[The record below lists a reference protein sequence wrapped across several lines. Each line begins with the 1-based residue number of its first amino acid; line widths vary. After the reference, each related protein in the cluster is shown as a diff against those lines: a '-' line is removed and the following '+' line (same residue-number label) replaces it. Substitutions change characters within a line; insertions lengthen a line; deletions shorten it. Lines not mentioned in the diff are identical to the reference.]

1 MQILKKLGQLIVTV
15 ILVTL
20 FASLLLELLPGDPVE
35 VLVPFGSDAQ
45 REEVRQDLGLDRPF
59 IVRYGEWLGG
69 ISGCAIAWTGL
80 TDCDLGS
87 YYTVSSQRP
96 VSEPV
101 GDALPVS
108 LQLMLYAQIIGLII
122 AIPLGVLTAHRKDT
136 WFDRMSN
143 TTAFAMLAIPNFA
156 LGFLLQYYLGVKLDL
171 FPTSGN
177 TAQWWWVLPALTLAV
192 GQIAVYM
199 RLLRSDMIAT
209 LQQDFI
215 LMAKAKGLKT
225 KRILFRHALRPSSLT
240 LLTVAGL
247 NVGTLIGGTLII
259 EVVFSINGIGTLMA
273 KAIFER
279 QIVAFQSMVA
289 IVAILYVLVNFA
301 VDLLYTALDPRIR
314 NAR

>member
-1 MQILKKLGQLIVTV
+1 MNILKKLGQLVVTV

-20 FASLLLELLPGDPVE
+20 FASFLLELLPGDPVE
-35 VLVPFGSDAQ
+35 VLVPFGSDEQ
-45 REEVRQDLGLDRPF
+45 REAVRQDAGLDRPF
-59 IVRYGEWLGG
+59 LVRYGEWLGG
-69 ISGCAIAWTGL
+69 FTRVW
-80 TDCDLGS
+80 DPDLGS

-96 VSEPV
+96 VIDRV
-101 GDALPVS
+101 ADALPVS
-108 LQLMLYAQIIGLII
+108 LQLMIYAQVIGLIV

-156 LGFLLQYYLGVKLDL
+156 LGFMLQYYLGVELGW
-171 FPTSGN
+171 FPTTGN
-177 TAQWWWVLPALTLAV
+177 RAAGWWVMPAVTLAV

-225 KRILFRHALRPSSLT
+225 RRILFKHTLRPSSLT

-247 NVGTLIGGTLII
+247 NVGTLIGGTLIV
-259 EVVFSINGIGTLMA
+259 EVVFQIPGMGFLLFE
-273 KAIFER
+273 AIATR

>member
-1 MQILKKLGQLIVTV
+1 MQILKKLGQLIATV

-20 FASLLLELLPGDPVE
+20 FASFLLELLPGDPVE
-35 VLVPFGSDAQ
+35 VIAPFTSADR
-45 REEVRQDLGLDRPF
+45 REEIRVDSGLDRPF
-59 IVRYGEWLGG
+59 LVRYVDWLDGF
-69 ISGCAIAWTGL
+69 ARVW
-80 TDCDLGS
+80 DPDLGN
-87 YYTVSSQRP
+87 YYTVSSNRP
-96 VSEPV
+96 VLDRVEQ
-101 GDALPVS
+101 ALPVS
-108 LQLMLYAQIIGLII
+108 LQLMVYAQLIGLLI
-122 AIPLGVLTAHRKDT
+122 AIPLGVLTAHRKDSY
-136 WFDRMSN
+136 FDRMSN
-143 TTAFAMLAIPNFA
+143 TTAFAMLAVPNFA
-156 LGFLLQYYLGVKLDL
+156 LGFVLQYYLGQKLGW
-171 FPTSGN
+171 FPVSGN
-177 TAQWWWVLPALTLAV
+177 RVATWWVLPSITLAV

-215 LMAKAKGLKT
+215 LMAKAKGLRT
-225 KRILFRHALRPSSLT
+225 RRILFRHALRPSSLT

-259 EVVFSINGIGTLMA
+259 EVVFQIPGMGYLLFE
-273 KAIFER
+273 AISTR

>member
-1 MQILKKLGQLIVTV
+1 MQILKKLGQLVVTV

-20 FASLLLELLPGDPVE
+20 FASFLLELLPGDPVE
-35 VLVPFGSDAQ
+35 VLVPFGSDEQ
-45 REEVRQDLGLDRPF
+45 REAVREDLGLDRPF
-59 IVRYGEWLGG
+59 LVRYGDWLGG
-69 ISGCAIAWTGL
+69 FVQFW
-80 TDCDLGS
+80 DPDLGN

-96 VSEPV
+96 VIDRVE
-101 GDALPVS
+101 DALPVS
-108 LQLMLYAQIIGLII
+108 LQLMVYAQLMGLIV

-136 WFDRMSN
+136 FFDRISN
-143 TTAFAMLAIPNFA
+143 TSAFAMLAIPNFA
-156 LGFLLQYYLGVKLDL
+156 LGFILQYYLGVELGW
-171 FPTSGN
+171 FPVTGN
-177 TAQWWWVLPALTLAV
+177 QQSWWWVLPAITLAV

-215 LMAKAKGLKT
+215 TMAKAKGLRT
-225 KRILFRHALRPSSLT
+225 RRILFRHALRPSSLT

-247 NVGTLIGGTLII
+247 NVGTLIGGTLIV
-259 EVVFSINGIGTLMA
+259 EVVFQIPGMGLLLFE
-273 KAIFER
+273 AIATR

-289 IVAILYVLVNFA
+289 IVAILYVVVNFA

>member
-1 MQILKKLGQLIVTV
+1 MQILKKIGQLVITV

-59 IVRYGEWLGG
+59 IVRYADWLGG
-69 ISGCAIAWTGL
+69 FVRFW
-80 TDCDLGS
+80 DPDLGN

-96 VSEPV
+96 VIDRV
-101 GDALPVS
+101 KDALPVS
-108 LQLMLYAQIIGLII
+108 LELMIYAQLIGLII
-122 AIPLGVLTAHRKDT
+122 AIPLGVLTAHRKDSF
-136 WFDRMSN
+136 FDRMSN

-156 LGFLLQYYLGVKLDL
+156 LGFILQYYLGVKLGW
-171 FPTSGN
+171 FPTNGDK
-177 TAQWWWVLPALTLAV
+177 AQWWWVLPAITLAV

-247 NVGTLIGGTLII
+247 NVGTLIGGTLIV
-259 EVVFSINGIGTLMA
+259 EVVFSIPGMGFLLFE
-273 KAIFER
+273 AIATR

-289 IVAILYVLVNFA
+289 IVAILYVVVNFA